1 MTTLTF
7 DDEELQCLR
16 VCVQNSPAPYN
27 ISKKEILK
35 RVVEKVGEPIKV
47 KHEGIAKVKY
57 DLTPYGIEPDEWE
70 KDLELCVLEMEL
82 TLKI

>member
-1 MTTLTF
+1 MTTLIF

-16 VCVQNSPAPYN
+16 VCVKNSPAPYN

-47 KHEGIAKVKY
+47 QHKGIEKVYY
-57 DLTPYGIEPDEWE
+57 DLTPYGIQPDE
-70 KDLELCVLEMEL
+70 
-82 TLKI
+82 

>member
-16 VCVQNSPAPYN
+16 VCVKNSPAPYN
-27 ISKKEILK
+27 ISKKGILK

-47 KHEGIAKVKY
+47 QHKGIEKVYY
-57 DLTPYGIEPDEWE
+57 DLTPYGIQPDE
-70 KDLELCVLEMEL
+70 
-82 TLKI
+82 

>member
-16 VCVQNSPAPYN
+16 VCVKNSPAPYN

-47 KHEGIAKVKY
+47 QHKGIEKVYY
-57 DLTPYGIEPDEWE
+57 DLTPYGIQSDE
-70 KDLELCVLEMEL
+70 
-82 TLKI
+82 

>member
-1 MTTLTF
+1 MITLTF

-70 KDLELCVLEMEL
+70 KDLELCVLEMEP

>member
-16 VCVQNSPAPYN
+16 VCVKNSPAPYN

-47 KHEGIAKVKY
+47 EYKGIEKVYY
-57 DLTPYGIEPDEWE
+57 DLTPYGIEP
-70 KDLELCVLEMEL
+70 LE
-82 TLKI
+82 

>member
-16 VCVQNSPAPYN
+16 VCVKNSPAPYN

-47 KHEGIAKVKY
+47 QHKGIEKVYY
-57 DLTPYGIEPDEWE
+57 DLTQYGIQPDE
-70 KDLELCVLEMEL
+70 
-82 TLKI
+82 

>member
-1 MTTLTF
+1 MHTFSF

-16 VCVQNSPAPYN
+16 VCVKNSPAPYN

-47 KHEGIAKVKY
+47 QHKGIEKVYY
-57 DLTPYGIEPDEWE
+57 DLTPYGIQPDE
-70 KDLELCVLEMEL
+70 
-82 TLKI
+82 

>member
-1 MTTLTF
+1 MHTLLF

-16 VCVQNSPAPYN
+16 VCVKNSPAPYN

-47 KHEGIAKVKY
+47 RHKGITKVKY
-57 DLTPYGIEPDEWE
+57 DLTPYGIQSDE
-70 KDLELCVLEMEL
+70 
-82 TLKI
+82 

>member
-16 VCVQNSPAPYN
+16 VCVKNSPAPYN

-35 RVVEKVGEPIKV
+35 RLVEKVGEPIKEY
-47 KHEGIAKVKY
+47 HEGITLVEY
-57 DLTPYGIEPDEWE
+57 DLTPYGIEP
-70 KDLELCVLEMEL
+70 L
-82 TLKI
+82 T

>member
-47 KHEGIAKVKY
+47 EHKGIEKVYY
-57 DLTPYGIEPDEWE
+57 DLTPYGIEPDE
-70 KDLELCVLEMEL
+70 
-82 TLKI
+82 